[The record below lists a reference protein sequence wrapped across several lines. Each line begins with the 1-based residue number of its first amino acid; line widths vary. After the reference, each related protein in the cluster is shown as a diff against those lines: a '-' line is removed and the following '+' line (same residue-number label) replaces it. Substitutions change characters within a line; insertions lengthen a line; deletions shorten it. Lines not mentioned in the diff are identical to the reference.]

1 MCLERFVRCK
11 DRKQITGDRTIE
23 NRGTVSKSDPLALE
37 LIGVVIAISSMT
49 PHDEEV

>member
-23 NRGTVSKSDPLALE
+23 NKRTVSKSDPLALRADRGGYRYRE
-37 LIGVVIAISSMT
+37 YDAS
-49 PHDEEV
+49 